1 MRKVLESYFT
11 VLIEFFW
18 SKQRILEV
26 YVNVIE
32 WGNGIF
38 GCEQAAQSYFKHSSK
53 ILSPVESAWMA
64 AVLPNP
70 RDWTRRPAPDHVR
83 ARQIKVL
90 DTLPHVRIVYK

>member
-1 MRKVLESYFT
+1 MNKFSVIGNPINHSLSPMIHQEFAKEFGIDLSY
-11 VLIEFFW
+11 E
-18 SKQRILEV
+18 
-26 YVNVIE
+26 
-32 WGNGIF
+32 
-38 GCEQAAQSYFKHSSK
+38 K

-70 RDWTRRPAPDHVR
+70 RDWTRRLAPDHVR